1 MRKYLIAFLVSLAT
15 MILLYIVSKTF
26 EFKISDFMVGWMS
39 CMSFFYII
47 KELEEDKVKEDD
59 GEQRRIV

>member
-47 KELEEDKVKEDD
+47 KELEEDKVKDD
-59 GEQRRIV
+59 GE

>member
-15 MILLYIVSKTF
+15 NILLHIVSKTF
-26 EFKISDFMVGWMS
+26 EFEISDFMVGWMS

-47 KELEEDKVKEDD
+47 IKELEEDKVKEDD
-59 GEQRRIV
+59 GE